1 MADVIAV
8 TFEGPNEAEAA
19 LRTIRGLEHDPE
31 ADIQLSDTAV
41 VRKDQDGKVTVHNE
55 MASGTEGGI
64 AIGALLGGILFAVF
78 PLAGIAAGAAAGG
91 LIGRAAEPGID
102 GKWVK
107 EVSESLPPGG
117 SALFLQIRGGNHGLI
132 LGALRQHHGHVFQ
145 TSLPDDEV
153 QSLT

>member
-8 TFEGPNEAEAA
+8 TFEGPDEAEAA
-19 LRTIRGLEHDPE
+19 LKTIRSLERE

-78 PLAGIAAGAAAGG
+78 PLAGVAAGAVAGG

-107 EVSESLPPGG
+107 EVSESLPSGG

-132 LGALRQHHGHVFQ
+132 LGALRQHNGHIFQ